1 MNDQNNFPKE
11 ITKTSAVQLHD
22 SGLRAGGLIDQS
34 LSRLNQEQA
43 QNLMLKAG
51 EEALRLEVKSRTQNL
66 DYVVGKKTIE
76 DHIETFDM
84 LDKRG
89 RTTRQ
94 TVKSEIKTGAGN
106 MKIES
111 KSGATCFVASVAY
124 RDPNHVDVMFLRKLR
139 DEHLNQSAIGRSFIK
154 WYWANG
160 PKIANLVG
168 KSEGLKNCSQFIL
181 AKFVSLLRIIVR

>member
-1 MNDQNNFPKE
+1 MND
-11 ITKTSAVQLHD
+11 KTNMSIDTVKKGSALVQGN
-22 SGLRAGGLIDQS
+22 GLKAGSLIEQS

-51 EEALRLEVKSRTQNL
+51 EEALKLEAKSHNQNL
-66 DYVVGKKTIE
+66 DYVAGKKAME
-76 DHIETFDM
+76 DHIEAFDM

-94 TVKSEIKTGAGN
+94 SISSDIKTGAGN

-124 RDPNHVDVMFLRKLR
+124 RDPNHKDVIFLRKFR
-139 DEHLNQSAIGRSFIK
+139 DEHLKNSTLGEVFIN

-160 PKIANLVG
+160 PKLAQLVDRSRILKDCSKFIIG
-168 KSEGLKNCSQFIL
+168 KLVFIL
-181 AKFVSLLRIIVR
+181 KKFY